1 MRGGNRSFG
10 SRGGQPGDREYGGK
24 FRGNS
29 YRDRGSSG
37 GRFNNQNRGND
48 RRFDDNFN
56 KPGSS
61 MRNRQRYDRRSSER
75 FNHGHNNDRSSRVS
89 AFDGWIL
96 SKEKWHT
103 NLYAFL
109 ERYAR
114 RVIAKKET
122 A

>member
-96 SKEKWHT
+96 SKE
-103 NLYAFL
+103 N
-109 ERYAR
+109 
-114 RVIAKKET
+114 
-122 A
+122 